1 MDNNLKVGLEVKATD
16 NATPVVKSMR
26 NELDKLATARSTLG
40 VRSEHTIQREIQR
53 TQAAYNRLAN
63 SGKASADELSR
74 AYASMRKQVSTLR
87 AEMEREADVS
97 RNNFQR
103 MATARTTL
111 GIRSEREIQRE
122 IQRTEA
128 AYNRLARSGQLSAAE
143 QARAYSEMQKRVAAL
158 RAEMD
163 HEAVQTRTNYQRM
176 AEARETLGIRSEQ
189 MIQREIQR
197 TEAAYNRLANAGV
210 LSAEEQERAF
220 AAMQSKV
227 ATLRK
232 ELQGAAK
239 DSRGFGSK
247 LMSFGAGVWGAKQA
261 MAPAFDRQLDYN
273 ERLAYVT
280 NRVYADRGVDGRME
294 GQKELNDIVEK
305 SVRHGNGSQSD
316 VLEGLATMATSGAFK
331 LEDIKE
337 LLPTITAYATSSGN
351 NPALLAQLAA
361 SLKRTGISDREMTN
375 ALSAAVR
382 ATQMGRMDLGTMA
395 HDMPK
400 QMEGARNL
408 GLNGRQALQW
418 VLTANETAAIT
429 AGTEEEAATN
439 VTDLFAGLMSSHT
452 INNAKRIKVNGQG
465 VDWVGSMRA
474 SVANGVSPVDGAMQI
489 FRKIVNSDK
498 DYQSLQKRLKTE
510 KDPVKRERL
519 QAESQLIEGKY
530 LAKLW
535 PNQQERN
542 AVISFQH
549 YQEEAQRIYK
559 GTQDEM
565 DAKPGQL
572 AGDVDRAFLQK
583 NAGYQLRL
591 AKNEK
596 ELDENDMTAP
606 VNKAFGAVAGEA
618 TKLAQEFPELAHAA
632 VFAADAV
639 KTFGYALLASSALN
653 LVQGGAAASTGKR
666 ILTKVTG
673 GAAKFMP
680 ELLKRGGPVVAVGVG
695 AYEAHEVSKD
705 TTLTDKQKDQKYTQ
719 IVGGAAGAWGG
730 AEGGAAAGT
739 FVLPGIGTAIG
750 AVIGSIAGYFV
761 GDYLGDK
768 VGKNVYSDDKAN
780 PMMDHIRPETAPP
793 VVNNEVHV
801 YVDSQEIQSVLDDR
815 NTRNAQRN

>member
-1 MDNNLKVGLEVKATD
+1 
-16 NATPVVKSMR
+16 
-26 NELDKLATARSTLG
+26 
-40 VRSEHTIQREIQR
+40 
-53 TQAAYNRLAN
+53 
-63 SGKASADELSR
+63 
-74 AYASMRKQVSTLR
+74 
-87 AEMEREADVS
+87 
-97 RNNFQR
+97 
-103 MATARTTL
+103 L
-111 GIRSEREIQRE
+111 GIRSE
-122 IQRTEA
+122 
-128 AYNRLARSGQLSAAE
+128 
-143 QARAYSEMQKRVAAL
+143 K
-158 RAEMD
+158 
-163 HEAVQTRTNYQRM
+163 
-176 AEARETLGIRSEQ
+176 

-197 TEAAYNRLANAGV
+197 TEAAYNRLANAGI
-210 LSAEEQERAF
+210 LSAEEQQRAF
-220 AAMQSKV
+220 TAMQSKV

-261 MAPAFDRQLDYN
+261 MAPAFDRQLDFS
-273 ERLAYVT
+273 ERLAYVS
-280 NRVYADRGVDGRME
+280 NRVYADRGVDGRIA
-294 GQKELNDIVEK
+294 GQKELNEVVEK
-305 SVRHGNGSQSD
+305 SVRHGNGSPDD

-361 SLKRTGISDREMTN
+361 SLKRTGITDREMPN

-400 QMEGARNL
+400 QLEGARNI
-408 GLNGRQALQW
+408 GLNGREALQW

-439 VTDLFAGLMSSHT
+439 VTDFFAGLLSSHT
-452 INNAKRIKVNGQG
+452 INNAKRIKVNGKG
-465 VDWVGSMRA
+465 VDWVKSMRDA
-474 SVANGVSPVDGAMQI
+474 VGKGVSPVDASMQI
-489 FRKIVNSDK
+489 FRHIVTSDK
-498 DYQSLQKRLKTE
+498 DYQRFQNRLKTE
-510 KDPVKRERL
+510 KDPVQRKYL
-519 QAESQLIEGKY
+519 ESQLQITEGKY

-549 YQEEAQRIYK
+549 YQKDAQRIYK

-565 DAKPGQL
+565 DAKPGHL
-572 AGDVDRAFLQK
+572 AGEVDLGTLKR
-583 NAGYQLRL
+583 NPGYQLRQ

-606 VNKAFGAVAGEA
+606 VNKALGAVAGEA
-618 TKLAQEFPELAHAA
+618 SKLAQEFPELAHAA

-639 KTFGYALLASSALN
+639 KTFGYALLASSALS
-653 LVQGGAAASTGKR
+653 LVQGGATSGIGKR
-666 ILTKVTG
+666 ILTKAAG
-673 GAAKFMP
+673 GAAKTLKFMP
-680 ELLKRGGPVVAVGVG
+680 EYLGRFGGPLLAVGAGV
-695 AYEAHEVSKD
+695 YDAHEVSKD

-719 IVGGAAGAWGG
+719 IAGGAAGAWGG

-739 FVLPGIGTAIG
+739 FVLPGLGTAIG

-761 GDYLGDK
+761 GNYVGDK
-768 VGKNVYSDDKAN
+768 VGKNVYSDDKVN
-780 PMMDHIRPETAPP
+780 PMMDHIMPDANAPI
-793 VVNNEVHV
+793 VKNEVHV
-801 YVDSQEIQSVLDDR
+801 YVDSQEIQSVIDDR
-815 NTRNAQRN
+815 TQRDGLRN

>member
-103 MATARTTL
+103 MATARSTL

-158 RAEMD
+158 RAEME
-163 HEAVQTRTNYQRM
+163 HEAEETRTNYQRM

-210 LSAEEQERAF
+210 LSAEEQKRAF

-239 DSRGFGSK
+239 DGRGLGSK

-261 MAPAFDRQLDYN
+261 MAPAFDRQLDFS
-273 ERLAYVT
+273 ERLAYVS
-280 NRVYADRGVDGRME
+280 NRVYADRGVEGRLE
-294 GQKELNDIVEK
+294 GQKELNGIVEK
-305 SVRHGNGSQSD
+305 SVRYGNGSQSD

-331 LEDIKE
+331 LDDIKT

-351 NPALLAQLAA
+351 SPALLAQLAA

-375 ALSAAVR
+375 ALSTVVR

-400 QMEGARNL
+400 QFEGARNL

-418 VLTANETAAIT
+418 VLTANETASIT

-452 INNAKRIKVNGQG
+452 INNAKRIKINGKG
-465 VDWVGSMRA
+465 VDWVGSLRA
-474 SVANGVSPVDGAMQI
+474 SVAKGISPIDGAMQI
-489 FRKIVNSDK
+489 FRKIVN
-498 DYQSLQKRLKTE
+498 Y
-510 KDPVKRERL
+510 
-519 QAESQLIEGKY
+519 
-530 LAKLW
+530 
-535 PNQQERN
+535 
-542 AVISFQH
+542 
-549 YQEEAQRIYK
+549 
-559 GTQDEM
+559 
-565 DAKPGQL
+565 
-572 AGDVDRAFLQK
+572 
-583 NAGYQLRL
+583 
-591 AKNEK
+591 
-596 ELDENDMTAP
+596 
-606 VNKAFGAVAGEA
+606 
-618 TKLAQEFPELAHAA
+618 
-632 VFAADAV
+632 
-639 KTFGYALLASSALN
+639 
-653 LVQGGAAASTGKR
+653 
-666 ILTKVTG
+666 
-673 GAAKFMP
+673 
-680 ELLKRGGPVVAVGVG
+680 
-695 AYEAHEVSKD
+695 
-705 TTLTDKQKDQKYTQ
+705 
-719 IVGGAAGAWGG
+719 
-730 AEGGAAAGT
+730 
-739 FVLPGIGTAIG
+739 
-750 AVIGSIAGYFV
+750 
-761 GDYLGDK
+761 
-768 VGKNVYSDDKAN
+768 
-780 PMMDHIRPETAPP
+780 
-793 VVNNEVHV
+793 
-801 YVDSQEIQSVLDDR
+801 
-815 NTRNAQRN
+815 